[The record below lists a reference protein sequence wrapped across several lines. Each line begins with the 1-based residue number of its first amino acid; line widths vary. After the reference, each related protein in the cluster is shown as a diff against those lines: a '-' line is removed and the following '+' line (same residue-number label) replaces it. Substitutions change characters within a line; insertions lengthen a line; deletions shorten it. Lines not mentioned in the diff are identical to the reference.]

1 MTLPKKIILI
11 SLDTLRADHLGC
23 YGYSRNTSP
32 TLDTLA
38 RKGIIFMNAFSPSS
52 FTIPSHASIFT
63 GKYPSHHSIGFHQG
77 NGKLDTD
84 IDITMAEYLKTKRFK
99 TAAFVS
105 SFVLRKQTNLN
116 SGFDLY
122 DDEMTSHELNRPTE
136 LIRDG
141 LETTDRAIQWIL
153 NNKTDSFFLFI
164 HLFDIHGPYVCKEPF
179 KSIFRDDVQSKEIK
193 RLNSIVPDNYPVGG
207 IPFYQVLNKT
217 LDNEGNIVSFETNLH
232 YYISQYDGN
241 IRYCDSLIENLINV
255 LKGLQIFDDVMLII
269 TSDHGESFGENN
281 IYFFHGLTV
290 TPEQIHVPLI
300 LIMPKSFSFNRQ
312 KRLYDPVSTM
322 DIFSTIVSLFGD
334 DPDLFDA
341 EGISLLHYMEAGSY
355 GHNENR
361 EIFSE
366 NEGQIALIKKNTRIL
381 IKKKEKPSEPKIL
394 YNPEI
399 IEILNNV
406 TYSWNFKDITEL
418 EENKNA

>member
-1 MTLPKKIILI
+1 MTPPKKIILI

-38 RKGIIFMNAFSPSS
+38 QKGILFMNAFSPSS

-84 IDITMAEYLKTKRFK
+84 IDITLAEYLKTKHFK

-105 SFVLRKQTNLN
+105 SFVLRKETNLN

-136 LIRDG
+136 LLRDG
-141 LETTDRAIQWIL
+141 SETCDRVITWISQ
-153 NNKTDSFFLFI
+153 NKDDNFFLFI

-179 KSIFRDDVQSKEIK
+179 KSIFWNDIQNKESK
-193 RLNSIVPDNYPVGG
+193 RLNAIVPDNYPVGG
-207 IPFYQVLNKT
+207 IPYYQVLNKI
-217 LDNEGNIVSFETNLH
+217 LDSEGNIVSFETNLQ

-241 IRYCDSLIENLINV
+241 IRYCDSLIENLITV
-255 LKGLQIFDDVMLII
+255 LQDLQIFDEVMLII
-269 TSDHGESFGENN
+269 TSDHGEAFGENN

-300 LIMPKSFSFNRQ
+300 LIMPKSFSSDRQ

-322 DIFSTIVSLFGD
+322 DIFSTIISLFGD
-334 DPDLFDA
+334 NPELFDA
-341 EGISLLHYMEAGSY
+341 EGLPLQHYLEAGSS
-355 GHNENR
+355 GPHENR
-361 EIFSE
+361 EFFSE
-366 NEGQIALIKKNTRIL
+366 NEGQTAIINTDKDII

-394 YNPEI
+394 YNPELI
-399 IEILNNV
+399 DILNNV
-406 TYSWNFKDITEL
+406 TYSWNFKDTAEIG
-418 EENKNA
+418 

>member
-1 MTLPKKIILI
+1 VTPQKKIILI

-84 IDITMAEYLKTKRFK
+84 IDITLAEYLKTKHFK

-105 SFVLRKQTNLN
+105 SFVLRKETNLN

-153 NNKTDSFFLFI
+153 NNKTDNFFLFI

-179 KSIFRDDVQSKEIK
+179 KSIFRDDVKNEKIK
-193 RLNSIVPDNYPVGG
+193 KLNSIVPDDYPFGG
-207 IPFYQVLNKT
+207 IPYYQVLNKT
-217 LDNEGNIVSFETNLH
+217 LDNEGNIISFETRFQ

-241 IRYCDSLIENLINV
+241 IRYCDSLIENLITT
-255 LKGLQIFDDVMLII
+255 LQDLQIFDEVMLII
-269 TSDHGESFGENN
+269 TSDHGEAFGENN

-300 LIMPKSFSFNRQ
+300 LIMPKSFSHNRQ

-322 DIFSTIVSLFGD
+322 DIFSTIISLFGD
-334 DPDLFDA
+334 DPELFNA
-341 EGISLLHYMEAGSY
+341 EGLSLQHYLEERSNGS
-355 GHNENR
+355 HENR
-361 EIFSE
+361 EFFSE
-366 NEGQIALIKKNTRIL
+366 NEGQIAIINTDTDII

-394 YNPEI
+394 YNPELI
-399 IEILNNV
+399 DILNNV
-406 TYSWNFKDITEL
+406 TYSWNFKDTAEIG
-418 EENKNA
+418 

>member
-1 MTLPKKIILI
+1 MTPPKKIILI

-23 YGYSRNTSP
+23 YGYLRNTSP
-32 TLDTLA
+32 ALDTLA
-38 RKGIIFMNAFSPSS
+38 QEGILFMNAFSPSS

-84 IDITMAEYLKTKRFK
+84 IDITLAEYLITKRFK

-105 SFVLRKQTNLN
+105 SFVLRKETNLN

-141 LETTDRAIQWIL
+141 LETCERAIQWIYD
-153 NNKTDSFFLFI
+153 NKEDNFFLFI
-164 HLFDIHGPYVCKEPF
+164 HLFDIHGPYVSKEPF
-179 KSIFRDDVQSKEIK
+179 KSLFRDDVQSKEIK
-193 RLNSIVPDNYPVGG
+193 RLNSIVPDNYPIGG

-217 LDNEGNIVSFETNLH
+217 LDSEGNIVSFETNLQH
-232 YYISQYDGN
+232 YISQYDGN
-241 IRYCDSLIENLINV
+241 IRYCDSLIEKLITV
-255 LKGLQIFDDVMLII
+255 LQDLQIFDEVMLII
-269 TSDHGESFGENN
+269 TSDHGEAFGENN

-290 TPEQIHVPLI
+290 TPDQIHVPLI
-300 LIMPKSFSFNRQ
+300 VSMPKSFSHNRQ

-322 DIFSTIVSLFGD
+322 DIFSTIISLFGD

-341 EGISLLHYMEAGSY
+341 EGLSLQHYLEEGSI
-355 GHNENR
+355 GPHENR

-366 NEGQIALIKKNTRIL
+366 NEGQIAIIKTGTDII

-394 YNPEI
+394 YNPELI
-399 IEILNNV
+399 DILDNV
-406 TYSWNFKDITEL
+406 TYSWNFKDTAEIG
-418 EENKNA
+418 

>member
-1 MTLPKKIILI
+1 MTPPKKIILI
-11 SLDTLRADHLGC
+11 SLDTLRADHLGI
-23 YGYSRNTSP
+23 YGYPRDTSP
-32 TLDTLA
+32 FIDNLA
-38 RKGIIFMNAFSPSS
+38 RNGILFKNAFSPSS

-84 IDITMAEYLKTKRFK
+84 IDITLAEYLKTKRFK

-105 SFVLRKQTNLN
+105 SFVLRKETNLN

-141 LETTDRAIQWIL
+141 LETTDRAIQWLL
-153 NNKTDSFFLFI
+153 NNKTDNFFLFI
-164 HLFDIHGPYVCKEPF
+164 HLFDIHGPYFCKEPF

-193 RLNSIVPDNYPVGG
+193 RLNAIVPDNYPVGG
-207 IPFYQVLNKT
+207 IPYYQVLNKI
-217 LDNEGNIVSFETNLH
+217 LDNEGNIVSFETNLQ

-241 IRYCDSLIENLINV
+241 IRYCDSLIENLIDV
-255 LKGLQIFDDVMLII
+255 LKDLQIFDDVMLII
-269 TSDHGESFGENN
+269 TSDHGEAFGENN

-290 TPEQIHVPLI
+290 TPDQIHVPLI
-300 LIMPKSFSFNRQ
+300 LSLPKSFSPNRQ
-312 KRLYDPVSTM
+312 KRLYDPVSTV

-341 EGISLLHYMEAGSY
+341 EGLSLQHYLEEGSI

-361 EIFSE
+361 EFFSE
-366 NEGQIALIKKNTRIL
+366 NEGQIAIINTDKDII

-394 YNPEI
+394 YNPELI
-399 IEILNNV
+399 DLLDNA
-406 TYSWNFKDITEL
+406 TYSWNFKDTTEIG
-418 EENKNA
+418 